1 MFYGTHNIWLLVRY
15 FLTFIFLPRRSFHF
29 SAMEPSTKSN
39 LHNRDNQLL
48 HQEAIQLNTHKT
60 KISVPVESLALPEYH
75 DGDVQTPTPS
85 FPYFWLWLSA
95 IWQGNNNNK
104 RAARIAQKELPGALL
119 VLIAHNDVLF
129 IGTERWAQAARI
141 RVKVYSVLWNVH

>member
-1 MFYGTHNIWLLVRY
+1 
-15 FLTFIFLPRRSFHF
+15 
-29 SAMEPSTKSN
+29 MEPSTKSN

-60 KISVPVESLALPEYH
+60 KISVHVESLALPEYH
-75 DGDVQTPTPS
+75 DEDVQTPTPS
-85 FPYFWLWLSA
+85 FPSFWLWLSA

-129 IGTERWAQAARI
+129 IGTERWA
-141 RVKVYSVLWNVH
+141 